1 MSYDDEIAALKQQEA
16 FATAQGRQQNAL
28 DARRRIAMLR
38 EERARAKHPDTAP
51 PASRSET
58 ADEDTSRV
66 ETATAADGDGRATK
80 ATARKRAAA
89 KRRKTSDDG

>member
-16 FATAQGRQQNAL
+16 FATAQGRRQNAL

-38 EERARAKHPDTAP
+38 EERARAKHPDTA